1 MENLEGSRQ
10 DLHRISATNKSAV
23 QGIPSLMSQQ
33 YRAAKDHF
41 ESELA
46 KVQSLCNQKL
56 ADNTQ
61 EMLRM
66 RARIIEIIDEK
77 TRLEGESAKLAM
89 EKREAKSH
97 SD

>member
-1 MENLEGSRQ
+1 
-10 DLHRISATNKSAV
+10 
-23 QGIPSLMSQQ
+23 
-33 YRAAKDHF
+33 
-41 ESELA
+41 
-46 KVQSLCNQKL
+46 
-56 ADNTQ
+56 
-61 EMLRM
+61 M